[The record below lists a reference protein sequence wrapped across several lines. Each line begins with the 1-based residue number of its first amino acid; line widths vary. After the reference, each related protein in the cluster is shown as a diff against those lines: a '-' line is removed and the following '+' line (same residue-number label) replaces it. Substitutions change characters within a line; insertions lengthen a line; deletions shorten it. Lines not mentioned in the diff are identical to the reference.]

1 MPAKENLMQLASG
14 KSEDRRDMESSV
26 DGVVVVLNDVVADLG
41 LGKPTLAI
49 SDLRILEAYQ
59 AVLDARQTEHSIK
72 IIREQIIDELD
83 WD

>member
-1 MPAKENLMQLASG
+1 MQLVSG
-14 KSEDRRDMESSV
+14 KGEDRQDGESSA
-26 DGVVVVLNDVVADLG
+26 DGVVVLNDIDLG
-41 LGKPTLAI
+41 LGKATLAI

-59 AVLDARQTEHSIK
+59 AVLAARQTEHSIK

>member
-1 MPAKENLMQLASG
+1 MQLVSG
-14 KSEDRRDMESSV
+14 ESEDRHDVESAA
-26 DGVVVVLNDVVADLG
+26 DGVVILNDIDLG
-41 LGKPTLAI
+41 LGKTTLAI

-59 AVLDARQTEHSIK
+59 AVLDAKQTEHSIK

>member
-1 MPAKENLMQLASG
+1 MQLASG
-14 KSEDRRDMESSV
+14 ESEERRDMESSA
-26 DGVVVVLNDVVADLG
+26 DGVVVLNDVVADLG

-72 IIREQIIDELD
+72 IIREQVIDELD

>member
-1 MPAKENLMQLASG
+1 MQLASG
-14 KSEDRRDMESSV
+14 ESEERRDMESSA
-26 DGVVVVLNDVVADLG
+26 DGVIVLNDVASNLG

-59 AVLDARQTEHSIK
+59 AVLDARQTKHSIK